1 MRSPP
6 PAARPWP
13 GRVAPGGGGEVTM
26 TARGA
31 RRRHAAVAAMLAL
44 AGGLVA
50 CASPRPP
57 GPPPSDQELLRRF
70 DAGEVRLDCERC
82 RYEFRGA
89 DWLLDQ
95 GEYDALVLGI
105 LRSGD
110 GSGRSWYLLRRVAH
124 AAHRRELALH
134 YYHQSLTTPRNPIT
148 ALWPL
153 YEDVDYRVRRLASKT
168 PPQPAKPAPAHAP
181 PPAAPARP

>member
-31 RRRHAAVAAMLAL
+31 RRRHAAVAAMRAL
-44 AGGLVA
+44 AGGLVG

-95 GEYDALVLGI
+95 GEYDALVIGI

-110 GSGRSWYLLRRVAH
+110 GSGRSWYLLGRVAE
-124 AAHRRELALH
+124 ATDRRELALH
-134 YYHQSLTTPRNPIT
+134 YYQESLATRRNPII

-153 YEDVDYRVRRLASKT
+153 YDDLTYRVRRLA
-168 PPQPAKPAPAHAP
+168 AKSVPG
-181 PPAAPARP
+181 PARPTHASAPRPTELE